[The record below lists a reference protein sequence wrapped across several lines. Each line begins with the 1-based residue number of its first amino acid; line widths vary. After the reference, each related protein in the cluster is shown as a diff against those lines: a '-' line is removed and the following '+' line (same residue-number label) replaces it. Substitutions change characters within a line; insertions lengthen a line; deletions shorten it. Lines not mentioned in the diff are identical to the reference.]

1 MRGRDG
7 PLLSW
12 KDVLTEIGEPGPAI
26 EALRESESR
35 LQALLCSLD
44 DLVFELDRD
53 GAYLGVWTTNDA
65 LLAAP
70 RSELLGQTVREA
82 LGEELGLQ
90 LIQIIGQVIDSG
102 TPEIWEF
109 CLDVPAGTRWFQSRL
124 APITRSDSPT
134 ERICMLVRDVTAQ
147 KLAERTR
154 DEAEERLRH
163 QTLHDELTGLPNRL
177 LFRDRLE
184 HALVRRARIPST
196 VGVLFCDLDHFNAV
210 NDSLGHLAGD
220 AVLIEVAERLRRAVR
235 SEDTLARF
243 GGDEFLV
250 CCEHLADSGDARE
263 VASRIAAALKAPIV
277 VAGNEI
283 FVKVSIGIRIART
296 TADTAEDLIRDA
308 DMAMYQ
314 AKSLGRDRFAE
325 FNQVTREKNQHR
337 LQTESD
343 LRRALERDE
352 LRMYYQPIVRIDSG
366 KLSGFEALVR
376 WHHPARGLV
385 MPVDFIAVAEET
397 GLIVPLGA
405 WVMEE
410 SCRQLTSWKL
420 AGMRN
425 VTMAVN
431 LSARQ
436 LQVPEF
442 VATMSDVLERTGV
455 DAADVCLEVTESMLM
470 EDPDAS
476 AACLD
481 SLKQLGVR
489 VAIDDFGTGY
499 SSLSYLRRLPVDLV
513 KIDRSFV
520 AHLGEESEATA
531 IVTAV
536 VHLSRSLGLTTVAE
550 GVETAEQLF
559 QLQLLQCALGQGYY
573 WSRPLPPSELGTWI
587 DPALVGAWT
596 PQDQQLPTKTPGGRF
611 RVLIA
616 DDEPVHRAMV
626 ARILERSGHFTVV
639 GQAADGRDSVE
650 VAGRDHPDLV
660 VLDLSMPRMGG
671 LEALPQILGSSPSTK
686 VVLYSGSEGR
696 VRNAALPSGASAF
709 LRKTLNPSE
718 LVEELL
724 LVMGAGDLERDSI
737 LAR

>member
-1 MRGRDG
+1 LGGRRGT
-7 PLLSW
+7 LTVW
-12 KDVLTEIGEPGPAI
+12 KGVLKKIGEPGPAI

-35 LQALLCSLD
+35 LQALLSSLD

-53 GAYLGVWTTNDA
+53 GTYLGVWTTNDE

-70 RSELLGQTVREA
+70 RNELLGRTVREA

-90 LIQIIGQVIDSG
+90 LIRIIRQVLDTG

-109 CLDVPAGTRWFQSRL
+109 CLDVPAGTRWFQGRL
-124 APITRSDSPT
+124 APIARSDDSS
-134 ERICMLVRDVTAQ
+134 ESICLLVRDVTAQ

-154 DEAEERLRH
+154 DEAEEKLRH

-184 HALVRRARIPST
+184 HALVRRARIAST

-250 CCEHLADSGDARE
+250 CCEQLADPGDARE
-263 VASRIAAALKAPIV
+263 LASRIAAALRAPVV

-283 FVKVSIGIRIART
+283 FVTVSIGIRIART

-314 AKSLGRDRFAE
+314 AKGLGRDRFAE
-325 FNQVTREKNQHR
+325 FNQIARVQSQHR
-337 LQTESD
+337 LQTQSD
-343 LRRALERDE
+343 LHRALERDE
-352 LRMYYQPIVRIDSG
+352 FRVHYQPIVRIDSG

-376 WHHPARGLV
+376 WQHPERGLV
-385 MPVDFIAVAEET
+385 MPVDFISVAEET

-425 VTMAVN
+425 ITMAVN

-442 VATMSDVLERTGV
+442 VVTMSDVLERTGV
-455 DAADVCLEVTESMLM
+455 DPADVSLEVTESMLM

-536 VHLSRSLGLTTVAE
+536 VHLARSLGLTTVAE
-550 GVETAEQLF
+550 GVETAEQLL
-559 QLQLLQCALGQGYY
+559 QLQLLHCALGQGYY
-573 WSRPLPPSELGTWI
+573 WGRPLPPSELGAWI

-596 PQDQQLPTKTPGGRF
+596 PQDQQLPAKTPEGRF

-616 DDEPVHRAMV
+616 DDEPIHRAMV
-626 ARILERSGHFTVV
+626 ARILERSGRFTVI
-639 GQAADGRDSVE
+639 GQAADGRDAVE
-650 VAGRDHPDLV
+650 VAARDHPDLV

-686 VVLYSGSEGR
+686 VVLYSGSER
-696 VRNAALPSGASAF
+696 RLRNAALPNGASAF

-737 LAR
+737 LAK

>member
-1 MRGRDG
+1 
-7 PLLSW
+7 L
-12 KDVLTEIGEPGPAI
+12 KKIGELGPSI
-26 EALRESESR
+26 EALLESESR
-35 LQALLCSLD
+35 LQALLSSLD

-53 GAYLGVWTTNDA
+53 GTYLGVWTANNA

-90 LIQIIGQVIDSG
+90 LTGIIGHVLDTR

-109 CLDVPAGTRWFQSRL
+109 CLDVPAGTRWFQGRL
-124 APITRSDSPT
+124 APIARSDGPS
-134 ERICMLVRDVTAQ
+134 ESICLLVRDVTVQ

-154 DEAEERLRH
+154 DEAEDKLRH

-184 HALVRRARIPST
+184 HALLNSARLPST

-220 AVLIEVAERLRRAVR
+220 AVLIEVAERLRGAVR

-250 CCEHLADSGDARE
+250 CCEQLADPGGARE
-263 VASRIAAALKAPIV
+263 LATRIAAALQAPV
-277 VAGNEI
+277 LVAGNEI
-283 FVKVSIGIRIART
+283 FVTVSIGIRVAQI

-325 FNQVTREKNQHR
+325 FNQITRDQNQRR
-337 LQTESD
+337 LQTQSD
-343 LRRALERDE
+343 LHRALERGE
-352 LRMYYQPIVRIDSG
+352 FRVYYQPIVRIDSG

-376 WHHPARGLV
+376 WQHPERGLV
-385 MPVDFIAVAEET
+385 MPVDFISVAEET

-420 AGMRN
+420 AGLRN
-425 VTMAVN
+425 ITMAVN

-436 LQVPEF
+436 LQVPDL
-442 VATMSDVLERTGV
+442 VGTMSDILERTGV
-455 DAADVCLEVTESMLM
+455 DPADVCLEVTESMLM

-481 SLKQLGVR
+481 SLRQLGVC

-499 SSLSYLRRLPVDLV
+499 SSLSWLRRLPVDLI

-536 VHLSRSLGLTTVAE
+536 VHLARSLGLTTVAE
-550 GVETAEQLF
+550 GVETAEQIF
-559 QLQLLQCALGQGYY
+559 QLQLLHCALGQGYY
-573 WSRPLPPSELGTWI
+573 WSRPLPPSELGAWI
-587 DPALVGAWT
+587 DPALVGGWT
-596 PQDQQLPTKTPGGRF
+596 PQRQELPAEAAEGRF

-616 DDEPVHRAMV
+616 DDEPIHRAMV
-626 ARILERSGHFTVV
+626 ARVLERSGRFTVV
-639 GQAADGRDSVE
+639 GQAVDGRDAVE

-671 LEALPQILGSSPSTK
+671 LEALPQILGSSPNTK
-686 VVLYSGSEGR
+686 VVLYSGSERR
-696 VRNAALPSGASAF
+696 VRNAALPNGASAF

-737 LAR
+737 LAK

>member
-1 MRGRDG
+1 VI
-7 PLLSW
+7 
-12 KDVLTEIGEPGPAI
+12 KIGEPWPAI
-26 EALRESESR
+26 EALLESESR
-35 LQALLCSLD
+35 LKALLSSLD

-53 GAYLGVWTTNDA
+53 GKYLGVWTTNDA

-70 RSELLGQTVREA
+70 RNELLGRTVREA

-90 LIQIIGQVIDSG
+90 LIRIIGRVLDTG

-109 CLDVPAGTRWFQSRL
+109 CLDVPAGTRWFQGRL
-124 APITRSDSPT
+124 APITRSDDPS
-134 ERICMLVRDVTAQ
+134 ERVCLLVRDVTTQ

-154 DEAEERLRH
+154 DEAEEKLRH
-163 QTLHDELTGLPNRL
+163 QTLHDELTGLPNRV

-184 HALVRRARIPST
+184 HALLRRAGLSSI

-220 AVLIEVAERLRRAVR
+220 TVLIEVAQRLRRAVR

-250 CCEHLADSGDARE
+250 CCEQLGDAEDARE
-263 VASRIAAALKAPIV
+263 MASRIAGALQAPMV
-277 VAGNEI
+277 VAGKEI
-283 FVKVSIGIRIART
+283 FIKVSIGIRIT
-296 TADTAEDLIRDA
+296 QTPADTAEDLIRDA

-314 AKSLGRDRFAE
+314 AKGLGRDCFAE
-325 FNQVTREKNQHR
+325 FNAVARDKIQHR
-337 LQTESD
+337 LQTKSD
-343 LRRALERDE
+343 LHRALERDE
-352 LRMYYQPIVRIDSG
+352 LRVYYQPIVRIDSG
-366 KLSGFEALVR
+366 RLSGFEALVR
-376 WHHPARGLV
+376 WQHPERGLV
-385 MPVDFIAVAEET
+385 MPDDFIPVAEET
-397 GLIVPLGA
+397 GMIVPLGA

-420 AGMRN
+420 AGLQN

-442 VATMSDVLERTGV
+442 VATMSDLLERTGV
-455 DAADVCLEVTESMLM
+455 EPADVCLEVTESMLM
-470 EDPDAS
+470 EDADAS
-476 AACLD
+476 AACLEK
-481 SLKQLGVR
+481 LKRLGVH

-499 SSLSYLRRLPVDLV
+499 SSLSYLRRLRVDFV

-520 AHLGEESEATA
+520 AHLGSESEATA

-536 VHLSRSLGLTTVAE
+536 VHLARSLGLKTVAE
-550 GVETAEQLF
+550 GVETAEQIL
-559 QLQLLQCALGQGYY
+559 QLQLLGCDLGQGYY
-573 WSRPLPPSELGTWI
+573 WSRPLPAAELGAWI
-587 DPALVGAWT
+587 DPGALGASTLDDQEPRQET
-596 PQDQQLPTKTPGGRF
+596 PAGRF
-611 RVLIA
+611 RVLVA
-616 DDEPVHRAMV
+616 DDERSHRAMV
-626 ARILERSGHFTVV
+626 SRILEKSGRFTVV
-639 GQAADGRDSVE
+639 GQAADGRQAVE
-650 VAGRDHPDLV
+650 AAVRDHPDLV

-671 LEALPQILGSSPSTK
+671 LEALPRILGSSPNTK

-696 VRNAALPSGASAF
+696 RGDTAIPAGASAF

-724 LVMGAGDLERDSI
+724 LVMGAADR
-737 LAR
+737 A